1 MDKEVLLEEL
11 GAVKHCVEMTK
22 SNISNDA
29 TRREILQTL
38 DKRIAQLEAD
48 VDATIS
54 AQENIVDMDVA

>member
-22 SNISNDA
+22 SNISNDV